1 MSECMHVCMY
11 VLLLYMITYV
21 WMDGCVCVWYV
32 FMSVVYLCM
41 YVCGV
46 YVCVC
51 VCGVCV
57 YF

>member
-1 MSECMHVCMY
+1 MY